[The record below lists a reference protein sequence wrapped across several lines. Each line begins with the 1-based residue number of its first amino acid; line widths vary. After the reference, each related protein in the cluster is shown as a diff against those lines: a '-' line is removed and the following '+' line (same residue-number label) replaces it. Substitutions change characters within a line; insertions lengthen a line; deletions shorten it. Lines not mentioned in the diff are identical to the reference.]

1 MEAVRVNEG
10 GKIYGTIAQV
20 KIQLAGVELEGT
32 LELVGVNGEEGS
44 HVHGSGLPGAEGLTV
59 QHIGLRVGNLIL
71 YQPALGGGVHDMP
84 GQGGGIGDAGRKHGG
99 GGVFPGLHHAH
110 DGHGLAVGHK
120 LLQEGLVVRFIHP
133 GAVGIIVLVA
143 VGCVD
148 QLEGAAQK
156 IAVPVGLEI
165 LGHIHILVLG
175 ELLDHLVQLGVVPQA
190 QRVEGIIS
198 DGTIRTQ
205 HGNALVVVFGPA
217 ACLDLVLGMIQGIA
231 GGQLVEHAGVH
242 HAGHH
247 VVGRAGGA
255 DAQSGKGGIRVHLP
269 DAAVRVLAVD
279 LRLDIIGILHRG
291 NALPDAAGIALEVGF
306 QALQVVGGD
315 AGNHLGHELAHR
327 HHPFAGGGGLAGQV
341 GGQQAGQIHAAAQ
354 DLHRVL
360 GKGVP
365 LHIGDI
371 LVDTGGQGNDQR
383 NADDADRA
391 CKGREQGA
399 GLFGPEVVEAQG
411 QRGPPR
417 HGGVAH
423 VLVNGRGKLSGV
435 GLVGGGVGADDTI
448 LQVHDAGGVLLG
460 QLRVVGDHDHQPVLC
475 HLLEQLHD
483 LDAGLAVQRAG
494 GLVCQQDIRVVDQCT
509 GNGNALHLAAGH
521 FAGVLVQLIAQPHLL
536 QRLGGAAL
544 ALCARDAGNGQGQLH
559 VGQNG
564 LMRDQVVALEHKADG
579 VVAVGVP
586 IAVGVL
592 FCGDPVDDKVT
603 AVVPVQAADDVQ
615 QGGLT
620 GAGGAQD
627 GDKFAVAQV
636 QADIIQCG
644 LYKVTGFVFLADL
657 FQL

>member
-1 MEAVRVNEG
+1 
-10 GKIYGTIAQV
+10 
-20 KIQLAGVELEGT
+20 
-32 LELVGVNGEEGS
+32 
-44 HVHGSGLPGAEGLTV
+44 
-59 QHIGLRVGNLIL
+59 
-71 YQPALGGGVHDMP
+71 
-84 GQGGGIGDAGRKHGG
+84 
-99 GGVFPGLHHAH
+99 
-110 DGHGLAVGHK
+110 
-120 LLQEGLVVRFIHP
+120 
-133 GAVGIIVLVA
+133 
-143 VGCVD
+143 
-148 QLEGAAQK
+148 
-156 IAVPVGLEI
+156 
-165 LGHIHILVLG
+165 
-175 ELLDHLVQLGVVPQA
+175 
-190 QRVEGIIS
+190 
-198 DGTIRTQ
+198 
-205 HGNALVVVFGPA
+205 
-217 ACLDLVLGMIQGIA
+217 MIQGIA

-255 DAQSGKGGIRVHLP
+255 DAQSGKRGIRVHLP

-279 LRLDIIGILHRG
+279 LRLYIIGILHRG

-327 HHPFAGGGGLAGQV
+327 DHPLAEVGGGGLAGQV

-365 LHIGDI
+365 LHVGDI
-371 LVDTGGQGNDQR
+371 LVDTGGQGDDQR

-448 LQVHDAGGVLLG
+448 LQVH

-483 LDAGLAVQRAG
+483 LDAGFAVQRAG
-494 GLVCQQDIRVVDQCT
+494 GLVRQQDIRVVDQRT

-521 FAGVLVQLIAQPHLL
+521 LAGVLVQLIAQPHLL

-544 ALCARDAGNGQGQLH
+544 ALCA
-559 VGQNG
+559 
-564 LMRDQVVALEHKADG
+564 
-579 VVAVGVP
+579 
-586 IAVGVL
+586 
-592 FCGDPVDDKVT
+592 
-603 AVVPVQAADDVQ
+603 
-615 QGGLT
+615 
-620 GAGGAQD
+620 
-627 GDKFAVAQV
+627 
-636 QADIIQCG
+636 
-644 LYKVTGFVFLADL
+644 
-657 FQL
+657 